1 MKSKQ
6 IISSSYQDLFQ
17 KRRKENNISL
27 PLLKSNKDVIKI
39 GIVSGASFISFPIFI
54 SIILFI
60 QSLFLS
66 NRNEKLKPYLYIYN
80 NLDQLINKIN
90 NKNKQ
95 LSLKNKELKKDIR
108 EIRSGSAI
116 FSEIS
121 RITPKAISLSGIDLE
136 KNKLLI
142 NGIAYQENGLR
153 NINLFLLVLNDSR
166 FITPKTSRLIN
177 IESLE
182 SSEENNSVKKLKF
195 TLKAELIDN
204 FSIVNFEY
212 IKKLGSLG
220 LSQRVNKIPT
230 NNFE

>member
-6 IISSSYQDLFQ
+6 IIPSSYQDLFQ

-27 PLLKSNKDVIKI
+27 PLLKSNKDIIKI
-39 GIVSGASFISFPIFI
+39 GIISGASFVSIPIFI

-90 NKNKQ
+90 NKNKK
-95 LSLKNKELKKDIR
+95 LSLKNTELKKYLL
-108 EIRSGSAI
+108 EIISVSAI
-116 FSEIS
+116 YSELS

-142 NGIAYQENGLR
+142 KGVAYQENGLR

-166 FITPKTSRLIN
+166 FINPKSSRLIN
-177 IESLE
+177 IESLD

-204 FSIVNFEY
+204 FSIVNSEY
-212 IKKLGSLG
+212 INKLGSLG

-230 NNFE
+230 NNF